1 MAGVGPREIVI
12 LRGRGSVWC
21 RSVVCGMSFCV
32 AGAVFGTLLY
42 TLHAPHF
49 TCPTLYTLHFTLYT
63 FAPVLSFIW
72 CGSWNA
78 FFGLDYEGLL
88 FLHGH
93 SIGCTTLLLP
103 WQVHGLCS
111 FSFSPT
117 VSHSVFFFSRQ
128 MNVFG

>member
-49 TCPTLYTLHFTLYT
+49 TCPTLYTLHFW
-63 FAPVLSFIW
+63 PSFILYLVW
-72 CGSWNA
+72 ELECIFWPGLRGSSFPAWSQHRLYDAA
-78 FFGLDYEGLL
+78 FALAGTWPVFL
-88 FLHGH
+88 F
-93 SIGCTTLLLP
+93 
-103 WQVHGLCS
+103 
-111 FSFSPT
+111 FSPT